1 MKCEQQ
7 KWSFDIYSF
16 KLLTLAVCEAY
27 ICERTFSF
35 FIYLL
40 PVKEIYLKKKELKTS
55 YKQ

>member
-7 KWSFDIYSF
+7 KWNFDIYSF

-40 PVKEIYLKKKELKTS
+40 PVKEIYLKKKRIKNIL
-55 YKQ
+55 